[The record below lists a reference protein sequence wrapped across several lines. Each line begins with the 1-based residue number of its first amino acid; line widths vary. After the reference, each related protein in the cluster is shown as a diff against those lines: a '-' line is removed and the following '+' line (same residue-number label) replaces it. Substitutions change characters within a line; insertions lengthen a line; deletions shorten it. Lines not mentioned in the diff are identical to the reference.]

1 MVRSCGSM
9 ERIVKFKKRKART
22 MTAKNSNSP
31 ALKII
36 RKYSLLAFCVGIL
49 PIPVLGVVAIIV
61 VQLLMLSELAKTYG
75 GFDKIHAVKW
85 MIVAI
90 IVALAVL
97 PLSRAAVSILKAVP
111 VVGSILGFLI
121 FPAIAGV
128 VTAGLGRYFMSRYS
142 GTRAA

>member
-1 MVRSCGSM
+1 
-9 ERIVKFKKRKART
+9 
-22 MTAKNSNSP
+22 MTANNSTNL
-31 ALKII
+31 ALKNI

-61 VQLLMLSELAKTYG
+61 VQLLMLSELAKIYG
-75 GFDKIHAVKW
+75 VSYIHAAKW

-111 VVGSILGFLI
+111 VVGSILAFLI
-121 FPAIAGV
+121 LPAIAVV
-128 VTAGLGRYFMSRYS
+128 VTAGLGRFFMSRYS
-142 GTRAA
+142 GTRDT

>member
-1 MVRSCGSM
+1 
-9 ERIVKFKKRKART
+9 
-22 MTAKNSNSP
+22 MTANNSNSLV
-31 ALKII
+31 LKII
-36 RKYSLLAFCVGIL
+36 RKYSLWALCLGFL

-75 GFDKIHAVKW
+75 GFDKIHTAKW

-97 PLSRAAVSILKAVP
+97 PLSRAAVTILKAVP
-111 VVGSILGFLI
+111 VVGSILAFLI
-121 FPAIAGV
+121 LPAIAGV

-142 GTRAA
+142 GTRTA